1 MTERIQRVTVIT
13 AHPDDSEFG
22 AGATVAKL
30 VREGKVVTYCILTNG
45 NKGSSDRAMT
55 PERLVAVSGLGIG
68 GEHDLQGLVDAGGVF
83 LDLILA
89 QQLDDI
95 EHGVPPS
102 NAVAIKRLSA
112 RERQQLRSAL
122 EQVAQLDWLT
132 RDMLF
137 TA

>member
-1 MTERIQRVTVIT
+1 LAIRY
-13 AHPDDSEFG
+13 H
-22 AGATVAKL
+22 
-30 VREGKVVTYCILTNG
+30 ILAR
-45 NKGSSDRAMT
+45 ST

>member
-1 MTERIQRVTVIT
+1 
-13 AHPDDSEFG
+13 
-22 AGATVAKL
+22 
-30 VREGKVVTYCILTNG
+30 
-45 NKGSSDRAMT
+45 
-55 PERLVAVSGLGIG
+55 
-68 GEHDLQGLVDAGGVF
+68 VF

-132 RDMLF
+132 RDLLF